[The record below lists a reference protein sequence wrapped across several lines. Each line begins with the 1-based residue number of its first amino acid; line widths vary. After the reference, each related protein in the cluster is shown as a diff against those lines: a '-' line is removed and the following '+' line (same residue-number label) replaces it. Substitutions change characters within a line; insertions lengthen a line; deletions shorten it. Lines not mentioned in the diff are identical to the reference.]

1 MKKYLQDIRTEE
13 IRERKDLILN
23 DKFSLSMRLFIKD
36 TTWIKTGEP
45 YLYNFTHFIH
55 IVSGEA
61 KYKINLRHYIFR
73 QGDIAIIAKNSIL
86 EMISFTNDYSIQLVS
101 LKDDDKP
108 PYCLHVSDD
117 GHVHQMAERYF
128 MALADS
134 LSRGFDDTIIGHLT
148 EALRG
153 EILRSYRIQVTE
165 EHGTA
170 NTRSADI
177 FNRFLSL
184 VSQYS
189 DSERTISFYADKL
202 FLSPRYLATI
212 IKDVSG
218 RSLMSWVNA
227 SVINKAKIALQ
238 YTDKSILEISE
249 DLHFNEQTTFTRF
262 FKHLTGMTPSQYRK
276 KKF

>member
-1 MKKYLQDIRTEE
+1 
-13 IRERKDLILN
+13 
-23 DKFSLSMRLFIKD
+23 
-36 TTWIKTGEP
+36 
-45 YLYNFTHFIH
+45 
-55 IVSGEA
+55 
-61 KYKINLRHYIFR
+61 
-73 QGDIAIIAKNSIL
+73 
-86 EMISFTNDYSIQLVS
+86 
-101 LKDDDKP
+101 
-108 PYCLHVSDD
+108 
-117 GHVHQMAERYF
+117 MAERYF
-128 MALADS
+128 MVLADS
-134 LSRGFDDTIIGHLT
+134 LSRGFDDTIIDHLT

-153 EILRSYRIQVTE
+153 ELLRSYRIQNTE

-177 FNRFLSL
+177 FNCFLSL

-238 YTDKSILEISE
+238 YTNNSILQISE
-249 DLHFNEQTTFTRF
+249 YLHFNEQTTFTRF